1 MRRLILGQY
10 KKNRFQ
16 STKRFCTNMDP
27 RGAVGVSKTLSP
39 ASSSASSASDAIPK
53 ITPNT
58 IKASQLPLASLESL
72 HRKFFQVTKEK
83 DSMSI
88 EEFAEMFPLV
98 DVVSKPWLRRFFR
111 SFDSNN
117 NGRIDMHELACG
129 MGALWRAA
137 QTQMRVPAAVR
148 SHEPGQV
155 RLVWPER
162 PRTALI
168 VKKWRDS
175 DVTQMAR
182 HAGVYLQQRGVV
194 VKVEERVRDDDLP
207 EFEALSEDQLSGD
220 VASEIDF
227 VLCLGGDGTLL
238 HLSSLLTGNGENAVP
253 PVVSF
258 GLGSLGFLTPFDI
271 RDIEHCLDRL
281 LDTENQELFCSIR
294 TFRVRLREHIK
305 FILLHEE
312 E

>member
-1 MRRLILGQY
+1 
-10 KKNRFQ
+10 
-16 STKRFCTNMDP
+16 
-27 RGAVGVSKTLSP
+27 
-39 ASSSASSASDAIPK
+39 
-53 ITPNT
+53 
-58 IKASQLPLASLESL
+58 
-72 HRKFFQVTKEK
+72 
-83 DSMSI
+83 
-88 EEFAEMFPLV
+88 
-98 DVVSKPWLRRFFR
+98 
-111 SFDSNN
+111 
-117 NGRIDMHELACG
+117 
-129 MGALWRAA
+129 
-137 QTQMRVPAAVR
+137 
-148 SHEPGQV
+148 
-155 RLVWPER
+155 
-162 PRTALI
+162 
-168 VKKWRDS
+168 
-175 DVTQMAR
+175 MAR

-312 E
+312 DNNNNNNNRYTTSLSTLFGRRCKGAQLCNNITFYFHKEFLTRTLSRKFS

>member
-1 MRRLILGQY
+1 M
-10 KKNRFQ
+10 
-16 STKRFCTNMDP
+16 
-27 RGAVGVSKTLSP
+27 
-39 ASSSASSASDAIPK
+39 
-53 ITPNT
+53 
-58 IKASQLPLASLESL
+58 ASLESL
-72 HRKFFQVTKEK
+72 RKRFFEITNGR
-83 DSMSI
+83 DSMTI
-88 EEFAEMFPLV
+88 EQFAEMFPLV
-98 DVVSKPWLRRFFR
+98 DVVSKAWLRRFFR
-111 SFDSNN
+111 SFDSNL

-168 VKKWRDS
+168 VKKWRDTN
-175 DVTQMAR
+175 VTQMAR
-182 HAGVYLQQRGVV
+182 HAGVYLKQRGVV
-194 VKVEERVRDDDLP
+194 VKVEQRVRDDDLP
-207 EFEALSEDQLSGD
+207 EFDAMSEEQLSGD

-271 RDIEHCLDRL
+271 RDLEHCLDRL
-281 LDTENQELFCSIR
+281 LANENTDLYCSIR
-294 TFRVRLREHIK
+294 MSLFLSLSLAHTH
-305 FILLHEE
+305 
-312 E
+312 

>member
-1 MRRLILGQY
+1 M
-10 KKNRFQ
+10 
-16 STKRFCTNMDP
+16 
-27 RGAVGVSKTLSP
+27 VE
-39 ASSSASSASDAIPK
+39 
-53 ITPNT
+53 T
-58 IKASQLPLASLESL
+58 I
-72 HRKFFQVTKEK
+72 
-83 DSMSI
+83 
-88 EEFAEMFPLV
+88 
-98 DVVSKPWLRRFFR
+98 FR

-129 MGALWRAA
+129 MGALWRSA

-182 HAGVYLQQRGVV
+182 HAGAYLQQRGVV

-207 EFEALSEDQLSGD
+207 EFDAMSEEQLSGE

-271 RDIEHCLDRL
+271 RDLEHCLDRL
-281 LDTENQELFCSIR
+281 LDTDSQELFCSIR
-294 TFRVRLREHIK
+294 TYLSPCILRSRTTTSKTKQVRDFIANSTPQMRQRNLAQQRHPILRPKINTYVQMLIDV
-305 FILLHEE
+305 F
-312 E
+312 